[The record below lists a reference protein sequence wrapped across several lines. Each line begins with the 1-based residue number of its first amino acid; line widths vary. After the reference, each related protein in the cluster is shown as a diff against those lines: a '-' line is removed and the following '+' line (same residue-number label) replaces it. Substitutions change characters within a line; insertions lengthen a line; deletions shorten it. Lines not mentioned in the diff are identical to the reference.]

1 MRHQNVDEFWADLE
15 TVRRIAIE
23 SETTTHVRPK
33 LHDIPQPHVAQGYTP
48 LAPSEPKFNTTRD
61 LRRKHPLIQN
71 GGIVDRPE
79 AAEPVALG
87 TPGPAAQRQDIQIA
101 PPPQPNLQGIEDPRV
116 APEPVP
122 RHTSRR
128 MLSRMVMLMA
138 LVVVLTGILY
148 GTSVYF
154 RGLDILPNFAALF
167 SSGKEGVAIT
177 DINLRPEPNINNQPF
192 GVVTK
197 DSRVRIRETRN
208 DWYYVDVLE
217 QGRVPNEPVRSD
229 QGWVYGEYVDL
240 VE

>member
-1 MRHQNVDEFWADLE
+1 M
-15 TVRRIAIE
+15 
-23 SETTTHVRPK
+23 
-33 LHDIPQPHVAQGYTP
+33 
-48 LAPSEPKFNTTRD
+48 APREPKFDTTRD
-61 LRRKHPLIQN
+61 LRRKHPLIQSS
-71 GGIVDRPE
+71 GIVDRPD
-79 AAEPVALG
+79 AAKPVVQG
-87 TPGPAAQRQDIQIA
+87 MPGPAPRQKQTIEIA
-101 PPPQPNLQGIEDPRV
+101 PPPQPELQGTENPGS

-122 RHTSRR
+122 PNASRR
-128 MLSRMVMLMA
+128 MLSRMAMLMA
-138 LVVVLTGILY
+138 LVAVLTGILY

-177 DINLRPEPNINNQPF
+177 DINLRPEPNINNQPL

-217 QGRVPNEPVRSD
+217 QGRVPNEPVLSD